1 MIAFKFTNESWRSI
15 FQNRIL
21 KNIVRINTITRPMS
35 TADQKEIEQFNAFK
49 NFWWDM
55 NGPLRGL
62 QLYNSIRIQFLIDGL
77 INAGF
82 KIQNSDFPLG
92 KIKIVDVGCGGGI
105 LAEGLAR
112 VGARATGIDAAEQ
125 LIKVAKNHIKLNRD
139 ISEKVNYIY
148 TIVEDFANKESENNT
163 YDAVVTSEVLEHAS
177 DPQLFLKECVRI
189 VKPGKSIFLTT
200 VNRTLTSWLSTI
212 IASEY
217 IFGSIPCGTHTWNKF
232 ITPHEVQFPCQ
243 LQIFLNSFRF
253 STDGCEIRSIRGTKY
268 NPMTSKWSWSSTL
281 STFYLLHAIKQKE
294 TGI

>member
-1 MIAFKFTNESWRSI
+1 MMAFKFTKSWRSI
-15 FQNRIL
+15 FQNRL
-21 KNIVRINTITRPMS
+21 LRNIVYINTIARPIS

-55 NGPLRGL
+55 NGPLGGL
-62 QLYNSIRIQFLIDGL
+62 QLYNSFRIQFLKDGL

-82 KIQNSDFPLG
+82 KIQNPDFPLE

-105 LAEGLAR
+105 LAESLAR
-112 VGARATGIDAAEQ
+112 VGAQVTGIDASEQ

-148 TIVEDFANKESENNT
+148 TTVEDFVNKENENST
-163 YDAVVTSEVLEHAS
+163 YDAVVASEVLEHVS
-177 DPQLFLKECVRI
+177 DPQLFLKECVKI

-200 VNRTLTSWLSTI
+200 INRTLTSWLSTI

-232 ITPHEVQFPCQ
+232 ITPHEVQCI
-243 LQIFLNSFRF
+243 LKNY
-253 STDGCEIRSIRGTKY
+253 GCEIRSIRGTKY
-268 NPMTSKWSWSSTL
+268 NPMKNKWSWSSSL

-294 TGI
+294 IGI

>member
-1 MIAFKFTNESWRSI
+1 MAFKFTKSWRSI
-15 FQNRIL
+15 FQNRL
-21 KNIVRINTITRPMS
+21 LRNIVCINTIARPIS

-55 NGPLRGL
+55 NGPLGGL
-62 QLYNSIRIQFLIDGL
+62 QLYNSFRIQFLKDGL

-82 KIQNSDFPLG
+82 KIQNPDFPLE

-105 LAEGLAR
+105 LAESLAR
-112 VGARATGIDAAEQ
+112 VGAQVIGIDASEQ

-148 TIVEDFANKESENNT
+148 TTVEDFVNKESENST
-163 YDAVVTSEVLEHAS
+163 YDAVVASEVLEHVS
-177 DPQLFLKECVRI
+177 DPQLFLKECVKI

-200 VNRTLTSWLSTI
+200 INRTLTSWLSTI

-217 IFGSIPCGTHTWNKF
+217 IFGSIPYGTHTWNKF
-232 ITPHEVQFPCQ
+232 ITPHEVQCI
-243 LQIFLNSFRF
+243 LKNY
-253 STDGCEIRSIRGTKY
+253 GCEIRSIRGTKY
-268 NPMTSKWSWSSTL
+268 NPMTNKWSWSSSL

-294 TGI
+294 IGM